1 MRTHQSVRQNPRATA
16 LEVSLITEHF
26 GYAPARRQ
34 NGKVSAHPAKRK
46 STSSVLHRHVERRVQ
61 FAGTPLVLPRL
72 ADLWTNGTRPP
83 DRRTLLA
90 RLGAQEF
97 DPGAIVNQH
106 GVHHRTGLLGR
117 YTPDLAQAHK
127 LQAEFKLV
135 PLSSF
140 NKPFTPPAGQTGGPY
155 APKEIVRNVI
165 GKMTASEYFNFMAD
179 AMKVSPRVSRRLT
192 GCPLRTMTSYYACGC
207 IGPRRLHPRYCR
219 RRIHHGHLRQ

>member
-46 STSSVLHRHVERRVQ
+46 STSSVLHRHAERRVQ
-61 FAGTPLVLPRL
+61 FPGTPLVLPRL
-72 ADLWTNGTRPP
+72 ADLRTNGTRPP

-90 RLGAQEF
+90 RFGAQEF

-117 YTPDLAQAHK
+117 YTPESCAGTQAPGGVQVGATQFISTSHSLR
-127 LQAEFKLV
+127 LQGRPADRTRPRK
-135 PLSSF
+135 SF
-140 NKPFTPPAGQTGGPY
+140 VMSL
-155 APKEIVRNVI
+155 PK
-165 GKMTASEYFNFMAD
+165 
-179 AMKVSPRVSRRLT
+179 
-192 GCPLRTMTSYYACGC
+192 
-207 IGPRRLHPRYCR
+207 
-219 RRIHHGHLRQ
+219 